1 MLSALDKEQ
10 YWRTVEACLVEILG
24 MDAAEAYQKVLE
36 LRLNIAK
43 GFQGESLD
51 IAYHNEPLKVAVDL
65 AGYELGQFD
74 FLAHKDQYA
83 TIRERY
89 MPIGGNQILANLD
102 DYFQFA
108 RGIEGVVSGEIPLIT
123 FPLDENRTLG
133 VVPRQKN
140 KVAQPREP
148 RLFVCEVPRPSALN
162 EMTAKMI
169 ERFFSQIDNDFEAD
183 ASKKKNPK
191 TAK

>member
-1 MLSALDKEQ
+1 MLSTLDKEQ
-10 YWRTVEACLVEILG
+10 YWRTVEASLVEILG

-83 TIRERY
+83 SIRERY
-89 MPIGGNQILANLD
+89 IPIGGNQKLESVD
-102 DYFQFA
+102 EYFQFA
-108 RGIEGVVSGEIPLIT
+108 RELESVAKIELGENMVSLAVEELAIRMVMAGRLLRNESLALIT
-123 FPLDENRTLG
+123 E
-133 VVPRQKN
+133 
-140 KVAQPREP
+140 E
-148 RLFVCEVPRPSALN
+148 
-162 EMTAKMI
+162 
-169 ERFFSQIDNDFEAD
+169 
-183 ASKKKNPK
+183 KKK
-191 TAK
+191 